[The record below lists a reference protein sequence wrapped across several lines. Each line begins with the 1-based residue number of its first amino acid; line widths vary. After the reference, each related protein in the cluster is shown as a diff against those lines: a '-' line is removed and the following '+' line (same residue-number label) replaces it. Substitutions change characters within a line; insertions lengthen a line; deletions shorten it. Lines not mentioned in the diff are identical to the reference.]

1 MSPTTPNFS
10 FRVATLEDIPI
21 VHPLIESAYSGD
33 ESRLGWTTAAHLMAG
48 NRIDEASLLAKI
60 TDPNSAILLATTTAK
75 TSNTSVTERT
85 PTAAGTQPPPV
96 ATQQKTDEVVLAC
109 CEVALC
115 REGEGEAKTISLGLL
130 AVSPRRQGG
139 GIGRAML
146 AHAEDYCRRR
156 WADVDRINMHVVA
169 SRAELIA
176 WYVRRGYRSNG
187 EEHPF
192 PAEELERSGTVPLVP
207 LEELRL
213 VVLEKDLTECAGADG
228 KRDSRQVERVSL

>member
-1 MSPTTPNFS
+1 MSSPAPHLS
-10 FRVATLEDIPI
+10 FRVATPEDIPV

-48 NRIDEASLLAKI
+48 NRIDVASLLARI
-60 TDPNSAILLATTTAK
+60 TDPNSAVLLATTTAK
-75 TSNTSVTERT
+75 TSNASVNECT
-85 PTAAGTQPPPV
+85 PTTAGIQPPPM
-96 ATQQKTDEVVLAC
+96 ATQQETDEVVLAC
-109 CEVALC
+109 CEVALF
-115 REGEGEAKTISLGLL
+115 REGEGEAKCVSLGLL

-156 WADVDRINMHVVA
+156 WADVNRISMHVVA
-169 SRAELIA
+169 SRTELIA
-176 WYVRRGYRSNG
+176 WYVRRGYRSTW

-192 PAEELERSGTVPLVP
+192 PAEELEKSGTVPLVP

-213 VVLEKDLTECAGADG
+213 VVLEKDLRECAEADG
-228 KRDSRQVERVSL
+228 KRDRR